1 MSPGAAQPYWHSRRT
16 TEANI
21 FHVFPTP
28 ISQPATFFGSIIK
41 TVIFW
46 MCPMFPRRFFT
57 ICATWLLCNLCFV
70 PSLQAGAPSTLDADG
85 RIKIIRTLG
94 SEYVALKVPLPIN
107 KNGLVIN
114 SKGEF
119 DWKKNEESSITA
131 GQFIAP
137 GITVQVTNV
146 MFAGSK
152 MMFEVNGGGKKKK
165 KRFLERIQI
174 GGGGGMTPVANPTAQ
189 APPQGSYVSI
199 QFDKHIP
206 NITPEE
212 VKDLL
217 SNVLDF
223 SKKSATKSFI
233 ESIPDEF
240 QEAVK
245 NKQAVV
251 GMDKDL
257 VLATLGRPIRKV
269 RERKGEEETEDWIY
283 GERPHKIIFVT
294 FLHGKVI
301 SVKEY

>member
-1 MSPGAAQPYWHSRRT
+1 MLPG
-16 TEANI
+16 
-21 FHVFPTP
+21 
-28 ISQPATFFGSIIK
+28 
-41 TVIFW
+41 
-46 MCPMFPRRFFT
+46 RFFPVCT
-57 ICATWLLCNLCFV
+57 CWLLSGLCLTLTL
-70 PSLQAGAPSTLDADG
+70 SADTQSTLDADG

-107 KNGLVIN
+107 KKGLVVN

-137 GITVQVTNV
+137 GITVQVTSV
-146 MFAGSK
+146 TFVGSK

-174 GGGGGMTPVANPTAQ
+174 GGGGGMTPVTNPTAQ

-212 VKDLL
+212 VKELL

-251 GMDKDL
+251 GMDRDL
-257 VLATLGRPIRKV
+257 VLATLGRPLRKV
-269 RERKGEEETEDWIY
+269 REGTGDDQTEEWIY
-283 GERPHKIIFVT
+283 GERPQKIIFVK
-294 FLHGKVI
+294 FLRGKVV
-301 SVKEY
+301 SVKEF

>member
-1 MSPGAAQPYWHSRRT
+1 MLRYFSDTLKKWVYNRAEISFDLDQAMVSRHLMFLSIASALFLASGPLHGGDAKT
-16 TEANI
+16 AL
-21 FHVFPTP
+21 TP
-28 ISQPATFFGSIIK
+28 DS
-41 TVIFW
+41 
-46 MCPMFPRRFFT
+46 
-57 ICATWLLCNLCFV
+57 
-70 PSLQAGAPSTLDADG
+70 

-107 KNGLVIN
+107 KSGLTID

-119 DWKKNEESSITA
+119 DWKKNEEASLAA

-146 MFAGSK
+146 SFTGNK
-152 MMFEVNGGGKKKK
+152 MVFELNGGGKKKK

-174 GGGGGMTPVANPTAQ
+174 GAGAGTAPLAMPTAQ

-199 QFDKHIP
+199 EFEKTIP
-206 NITPEE
+206 EITPEE
-212 VKDLL
+212 VKDIL
-217 SNVLDF
+217 SAVLDF

-233 ESIPDEF
+233 EAIPEEF

-251 GMDKDL
+251 GMDRDL
-257 VLATLGRPIRKV
+257 VLATLGRPLRKV
-269 RERKGEEETEDWIY
+269 RERRGEDVLEDWIY

-294 FLHGKVI
+294 FLKDRVI

>member
-1 MSPGAAQPYWHSRRT
+1 MPSG
-16 TEANI
+16 
-21 FHVFPTP
+21 
-28 ISQPATFFGSIIK
+28 
-41 TVIFW
+41 
-46 MCPMFPRRFFT
+46 RFFSVCVSGFLFCGGVT
-57 ICATWLLCNLCFV
+57 LSLRADS
-70 PSLQAGAPSTLDADG
+70 PSALDAEG

-107 KNGLVIN
+107 KHGLIIN

-119 DWKKNEESSITA
+119 DCKKNEESSITA

-146 MFAGSK
+146 VFSGNK

-174 GGGGGMTPVANPTAQ
+174 GGGGGMTPVASPTAQ

-199 QFDKHIP
+199 QFEKHIP
-206 NITPEE
+206 NLTPED
-212 VKDLL
+212 VKEIL
-217 SNVLDF
+217 SNVVDF

-233 ESIPDEF
+233 ESIPEEF

-269 RERKGEEETEDWIY
+269 REAQGEEWIEDWIY
-283 GERPHKIIFVT
+283 GERPHKIVFVR
-294 FLHGKVI
+294 FLHGKVV

>member
-1 MSPGAAQPYWHSRRT
+1 MCSSR
-16 TEANI
+16 
-21 FHVFPTP
+21 FYSF
-28 ISQPATFFGSIIK
+28 
-41 TVIFW
+41 
-46 MCPMFPRRFFT
+46 
-57 ICATWLLCNLCFV
+57 CAIWFLCGLGFA
-70 PSLQAGAPSTLDADG
+70 PSLRADTPSELDADG

-107 KNGLVIN
+107 KNGLVVN
-114 SKGEF
+114 SRGEF

-137 GITVQVTNV
+137 GITVQVTKVTFTGN
-146 MFAGSK
+146 K
-152 MMFEVNGGGKKKK
+152 LMFEVNGGGRKKK

-174 GGGGGMTPVANPTAQ
+174 GGGGGMAPVANPTAQ

-199 QFDKHIP
+199 QFDKQVP
-206 NITPEE
+206 SLTPEE
-212 VKDLL
+212 VKEIL

-251 GMDKDL
+251 GMDRDL

-294 FLHGKVI
+294 FLKGKVI

>member
-1 MSPGAAQPYWHSRRT
+1 MPSG
-16 TEANI
+16 
-21 FHVFPTP
+21 
-28 ISQPATFFGSIIK
+28 
-41 TVIFW
+41 
-46 MCPMFPRRFFT
+46 RFFSVCVSGFLFCGGVT
-57 ICATWLLCNLCFV
+57 LSLRADS
-70 PSLQAGAPSTLDADG
+70 PSALDAEG

-107 KNGLVIN
+107 KHGLIIN
-114 SKGEF
+114 AKGEF

-146 MFAGSK
+146 VFSGNK

-165 KRFLERIQI
+165 KRFLERVQI
-174 GGGGGMTPVANPTAQ
+174 GGGGGMTPVASPTAQ

-199 QFDKHIP
+199 QFEKHIP
-206 NITPEE
+206 NLTPED
-212 VKDLL
+212 VKEIL
-217 SNVLDF
+217 SNVVDF

-233 ESIPDEF
+233 ESIPEEF

-257 VLATLGRPIRKV
+257 VLATLGRPIRKI
-269 RERKGEEETEDWIY
+269 REPKGEEWMEDWLY
-283 GERPHKIIFVT
+283 GERPHKIVFVT
-294 FLHGKVI
+294 FLQGKVV

>member
-1 MSPGAAQPYWHSRRT
+1 MFAGR
-16 TEANI
+16 
-21 FHVFPTP
+21 F
-28 ISQPATFFGSIIK
+28 
-41 TVIFW
+41 
-46 MCPMFPRRFFT
+46 CPV
-57 ICATWLLCNLCFV
+57 CVSWLLCCLCLTLTL
-70 PSLQAGAPSTLDADG
+70 SADAPSALNADG
-85 RIKIIRTLG
+85 RMKIIRTLG

-107 KNGLVIN
+107 KNGLTIN

-119 DWKKNEESSITA
+119 DWKKNEESSISA

-146 MFAGSK
+146 IFKDNK

-174 GGGGGMTPVANPTAQ
+174 GGGGGMTPVASPTAQ

-199 QFDKHIP
+199 QFDKQIP
-206 NITPEE
+206 NLTPEE
-212 VKDLL
+212 VKDILA
-217 SNVLDF
+217 NVLDF
-223 SKKSATKSFI
+223 SKKSATKSFL

-283 GERPHKIIFVT
+283 GERPHKITFVT
-294 FLHGKVI
+294 FLNGKVI

>member
-1 MSPGAAQPYWHSRRT
+1 MPPGFSLVR
-16 TEANI
+16 
-21 FHVFPTP
+21 
-28 ISQPATFFGSIIK
+28 SS
-41 TVIFW
+41 
-46 MCPMFPRRFFT
+46 
-57 ICATWLLCNLCFV
+57 LLVSLCFV
-70 PSLQAGAPSTLDADG
+70 PCLRADAPSPLDAEG
-85 RIKIIRTLG
+85 RMKIIRTLG

-107 KNGLVIN
+107 KNGLIIN

-146 MFAGSK
+146 TFNGNR

-174 GGGGGMTPVANPTAQ
+174 GGGGGMAPVANPTAQ

-206 NITPEE
+206 NVTPEE
-212 VKDLL
+212 VKDIL

-233 ESIPDEF
+233 ESIPEEF

-251 GMDKDL
+251 GMDRDL

-269 RERKGEEETEDWIY
+269 REHKGEEETEDWIY
-283 GERPHKIIFVT
+283 GERPHKIVFVT
-294 FLHGKVI
+294 FFQGKVI

>member
-1 MSPGAAQPYWHSRRT
+1 MES
-16 TEANI
+16 EK
-21 FHVFPTP
+21 V
-28 ISQPATFFGSIIK
+28 
-41 TVIFW
+41 
-46 MCPMFPRRFFT
+46 MFPLVAIVLSLISLPFV
-57 ICATWLLCNLCFV
+57 CAL
-70 PSLQAGAPSTLDADG
+70 SLRADAKGALTAES
-85 RIKIIRTLG
+85 RMKIIRTLG

-107 KNGLVIN
+107 KSGLTID

-119 DWKKNEESSITA
+119 DWKKNEESSLTA

-146 MFAGSK
+146 TFEGNK
-152 MMFEVNGGGKKKK
+152 MMFEINGGGKKKK

-174 GGGGGMTPVANPTAQ
+174 GTGSGTAPLANPTAQ

-199 QFDKHIP
+199 QFDKGIP
-206 NITPEE
+206 DVTPEE
-212 VKDLL
+212 VKGIL
-217 SNVLDF
+217 SSVLDF

-233 ESIPDEF
+233 ESIPEEF

-257 VLATLGRPIRKV
+257 VIATLGRPLKRV
-269 RERKGEEETEDWIY
+269 REQKGEDWLEDWIY

-294 FLHGKVI
+294 FLKGKVI

>member
-1 MSPGAAQPYWHSRRT
+1 MRPGPS
-16 TEANI
+16 
-21 FHVFPTP
+21 
-28 ISQPATFFGSIIK
+28 SSFFASLVLS
-41 TVIFW
+41 T
-46 MCPMFPRRFFT
+46 
-57 ICATWLLCNLCFV
+57 LCF
-70 PSLQAGAPSTLDADG
+70 APLLWADRSSELDTDG
-85 RIKIIRTLG
+85 RMKIIRTLG

-107 KNGLVIN
+107 KNGLTIN

-119 DWKKNEESSITA
+119 DWKKNEESSINA

-146 MFAGSK
+146 TFTGNR

-174 GGGGGMTPVANPTAQ
+174 GGGGGMAPVANPTAQ
-189 APPQGSYVSI
+189 APPEGSYVSI
-199 QFDKHIP
+199 QFDKQIP
-206 NITPEE
+206 NLSPEE
-212 VKDLL
+212 VKNIL

-257 VLATLGRPIRKV
+257 VLATLGRPVRKV

-283 GERPHKIIFVT
+283 GERPQKVIFVT
-294 FLHGKVI
+294 FLNGKVV

>member
-1 MSPGAAQPYWHSRRT
+1 MPSG
-16 TEANI
+16 
-21 FHVFPTP
+21 
-28 ISQPATFFGSIIK
+28 
-41 TVIFW
+41 
-46 MCPMFPRRFFT
+46 RFFSVCVSGFLFCGGVT
-57 ICATWLLCNLCFV
+57 LSLRADS
-70 PSLQAGAPSTLDADG
+70 PSALDAEG

-107 KNGLVIN
+107 KHGLIIN
-114 SKGEF
+114 AKGEF

-146 MFAGSK
+146 VFSGNK

-174 GGGGGMTPVANPTAQ
+174 GGGGGMTPVASPTAQ

-199 QFDKHIP
+199 QFEKHIP
-206 NITPEE
+206 NLTPED
-212 VKDLL
+212 VKEIL
-217 SNVLDF
+217 SNVVDF

-233 ESIPDEF
+233 ESIPEEF

-269 RERKGEEETEDWIY
+269 REAQGEEWIEDWIY
-283 GERPHKIIFVT
+283 GERPHKIVFVR
-294 FLHGKVI
+294 FLHGKVV